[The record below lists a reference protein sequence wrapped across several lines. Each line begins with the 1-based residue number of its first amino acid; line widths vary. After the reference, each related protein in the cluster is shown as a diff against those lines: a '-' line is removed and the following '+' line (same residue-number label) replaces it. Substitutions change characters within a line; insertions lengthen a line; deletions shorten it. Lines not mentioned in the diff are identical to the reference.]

1 MTTNIERAADVIA
14 DATIPPGTSIAW
26 GMDRA
31 VLAANLLADD
41 GLLMPDL
48 PTDDTVGMGS
58 GEWSAGFG
66 YEDEEENTYQA
77 HAYAWDPGKIGISA
91 PPIMDTDDAEAVA
104 LAILAAVRSDR
115 DHHAEQEQGND
126 ASH

>member
-1 MTTNIERAADVIA
+1 MTTNIERVVRILMGEGMFDAEAHCYAQALA
-14 DATIPPGTSIAW
+14 DA
-26 GMDRA
+26 
-31 VLAANLLADD
+31 

-77 HAYAWDPGKIGISA
+77 HAYAWDPGKVGISA
-91 PPIMDTDDAEAVA
+91 PHIMDTDDAEAVA

-115 DHHAEQEQGND
+115 AHHAEQEQDNE
-126 ASH
+126 

>member
-1 MTTNIERAADVIA
+1 MTTNIERAAEVLRDDKHYKMGPHGEQFLTSEAARSLA
-14 DATIPPGTSIAW
+14 DA
-26 GMDRA
+26 
-31 VLAANLLADD
+31 
-41 GLLMPDL
+41 GLLMPNL
-48 PTDDTVGMGS
+48 PTDDTVGMSS

-77 HAYAWDPGKIGISA
+77 HAYTWDPGKIGISA

-115 DHHAEQEQGND
+115 AHHAEQEQSNE
-126 ASH
+126 